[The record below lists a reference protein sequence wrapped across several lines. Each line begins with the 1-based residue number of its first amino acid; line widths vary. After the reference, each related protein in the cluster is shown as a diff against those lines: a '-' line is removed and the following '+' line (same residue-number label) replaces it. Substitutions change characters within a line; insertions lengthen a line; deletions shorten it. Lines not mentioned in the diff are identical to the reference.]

1 MRELQVLPQD
11 QLQLL
16 FANLEQ
22 MFELH
27 SQFCNA
33 MKAVRKDNQVV
44 QNIGHVLLNTVSVNL
59 FNSSTLNVPTVNTLT
74 AHVIFGS
81 LPQCICNIFVY
92 IFFTKKKVVCQFVF
106 FNVFVN
112 FELLHF

>member
-1 MRELQVLPQD
+1 MLKTIIIILEFNYLLYKFILGLKVLERVFHRPMKERQILPQD

-33 MKAVRKDNQVV
+33 MKAVRKENQVV
-44 QNIGHVLLNTVSVNL
+44 HNIGHVLLNTVS
-59 FNSSTLNVPTVNTLT
+59 
-74 AHVIFGS
+74 
-81 LPQCICNIFVY
+81 
-92 IFFTKKKVVCQFVF
+92 
-106 FNVFVN
+106 
-112 FELLHF
+112 

>member
-1 MRELQVLPQD
+1 LLCGFVYNTYLNILVLFLGLKVLEHVFHRPMRELQVLPQD

-27 SQFCNA
+27 SQFCNS

-44 QNIGHVLLNTVSVNL
+44 QNIGHVLLNTVRVVYLS
-59 FNSSTLNVPTVNTLT
+59 
-74 AHVIFGS
+74 
-81 LPQCICNIFVY
+81 NIN
-92 IFFTKKKVVCQFVF
+92 ILIIMT
-106 FNVFVN
+106 N
-112 FELLHF
+112 

>member
-1 MRELQVLPQD
+1 MFELYINLKYKQFPGLKVLERIFHRPMKERQILPQD

-33 MKAVRKDNQVV
+33 MKTIRKENRVV
-44 QNIGHVLLNTVSVNL
+44 QNIGHVLLTTVCINL
-59 FNSSTLNVPTVNTLT
+59 LKFL
-74 AHVIFGS
+74 
-81 LPQCICNIFVY
+81 
-92 IFFTKKKVVCQFVF
+92 KKKKAFSQFF
-106 FNVFVN
+106 YLTIIFI
-112 FELLHF
+112 

>member
-22 MFELH
+22 MLELH
-27 SQFCNA
+27 SQFCTA

-44 QNIGHVLLNTVSVNL
+44 QNIGHVLLNTV
-59 FNSSTLNVPTVNTLT
+59 
-74 AHVIFGS
+74 
-81 LPQCICNIFVY
+81 C
-92 IFFTKKKVVCQFVF
+92 
-106 FNVFVN
+106 
-112 FELLHF
+112 

>member
-1 MRELQVLPQD
+1 MQILFMLNYIYVLYKSFLGLKVLERVFHRPMKERQILPQD

-33 MKAVRKDNQVV
+33 MKAVRKENQVV
-44 QNIGHVLLNTVSVNL
+44 QNIGHVLLNTV
-59 FNSSTLNVPTVNTLT
+59 
-74 AHVIFGS
+74 
-81 LPQCICNIFVY
+81 CW
-92 IFFTKKKVVCQFVF
+92 FT
-106 FNVFVN
+106 
-112 FELLHF
+112 

>member
-1 MRELQVLPQD
+1 MNLYIYSLNNHFLGLKGLEHVFHRPMKELQILPQD

-44 QNIGHVLLNTVSVNL
+44 QNIGHVLLNTVCVNL
-59 FNSSTLNVPTVNTLT
+59 
-74 AHVIFGS
+74 
-81 LPQCICNIFVY
+81 
-92 IFFTKKKVVCQFVF
+92 
-106 FNVFVN
+106 
-112 FELLHF
+112 

>member
-44 QNIGHVLLNTVSVNL
+44 QNIGHVLLNTVRIVYFQILIIILYYIIL
-59 FNSSTLNVPTVNTLT
+59 FNLT
-74 AHVIFGS
+74 R
-81 LPQCICNIFVY
+81 
-92 IFFTKKKVVCQFVF
+92 
-106 FNVFVN
+106 
-112 FELLHF
+112 